1 MESVHSI
8 SFMSFDLLTKWNSFQ
23 SVAEAAEDVW
33 DRYGFDFG
41 TDYSGLFVSLSH
53 VNYNVRIAA
62 GEALA
67 AALDE
72 NPDSI
77 QVSILLFNFDF
88 NVNRLVCGYFSFWS
102 SLQETLSTLFS
113 LYIRDS
119 GAGGDILDPCWLG
132 RQGIALAL
140 HSSADVLRTKDLP
153 VVMTF
158 LISRALVSGWAFCFR
173 ESCLLHIIKKKKK
186 KVVFF
191 MFSWWFKHQIVL
203 LVVMSA
209 QCRGQE

>member
-1 MESVHSI
+1 M
-8 SFMSFDLLTKWNSFQ
+8 LQ

-41 TDYSGLFVSLSH
+41 TDYSGLFVALSH
-53 VNYNVRIAA
+53 VNYNVRMAA

-77 QVSILLFNFDF
+77 QVSMLLFNFDF
-88 NVNRLVCGYFSFWS
+88 NGSGVLTCRNICRSCLRMLPSVHQKRGDHRDPPEFTAPTVISVHTSAEEDYPLVVLDWWHGYFNLCLY
-102 SLQETLSTLFS
+102 LQETLSTLFS
-113 LYIRDS
+113 LYIRDA
-119 GAGGDILDPCWLG
+119 GAGGDILDPWWLG

-140 HSSADVLRTKDLP
+140 HSSADILRTKDLP

-158 LISRALVSGWAFCFR
+158 LISRALVSG
-173 ESCLLHIIKKKKK
+173 
-186 KVVFF
+186 
-191 MFSWWFKHQIVL
+191 
-203 LVVMSA
+203 
-209 QCRGQE
+209 